1 MEALNKVFN
10 SFNDLNILII
20 GDVMVDSYIWGSVS
34 RISPE
39 APVPVLQIEKKEDRL
54 GGAANV
60 ALNVQAMGAT
70 PLLCAIIGNDLE
82 GEQFK
87 KRLHIRDID
96 DSGIIISNSRPTTSK
111 TRVISGHQ
119 HIVRI
124 DSETEENISEKD
136 KRKLLEIIDKLCSQ
150 ADAIIFEDYDKGL
163 IDEEL
168 IRKTLEIAS
177 VKNIPTI
184 VDPKKKNFFNYSG
197 VSLFKPNLKEL
208 LEGLNIEIDKK
219 NLEEIKGAAIQLQQK
234 MNGSDILLTLSEL
247 GILYLNSESSHHFD
261 AHLREIADV
270 SGAGDTVV
278 SIAAMCKALSL
289 PPEFISELSN
299 LGGGLVCE
307 HMGVVPI
314 EKNILLKEAIT
325 NDLHQYL

>member
-1 MEALNKVFN
+1 MEALKKVFD
-10 SFNDLNILII
+10 SFNDLNVLII
-20 GDVMVDSYIWGSVS
+20 GDVMVDSYVWGSVT

-39 APVPVLQIEKKEDRL
+39 APVPVLKVEKKEDRL

-60 ALNVQAMGAT
+60 ALNVQALGAT
-70 PLLCAIIGNDLE
+70 PLLCAVIGNDLE
-82 GEQFK
+82 GDQFR
-87 KRLHIRDID
+87 KRLKIRDIED
-96 DSGIIISNSRPTTSK
+96 TGIIVSGSRPTTSK

-124 DSETEENISEKD
+124 DSETEENISKD
-136 KRKLLEIIDKLCSQ
+136 DRIKLLENIERLSAKS
-150 ADAIIFEDYDKGL
+150 DAIIFEDYDKGL
-163 IDEEL
+163 IDHDL
-168 IRKTLEIAS
+168 ITKTLDIA
-177 VKNIPTI
+177 KRNGIPII
-184 VDPKKKNFFNYSG
+184 VDPKKKNFFSYSG

-208 LEGLNIEIDKK
+208 LDGLNIEINKK
-219 NLEEIKGAAIQLQQK
+219 QLNEVRNAAVQLQGK
-234 MNGSDILLTLSEL
+234 MEGSDILLTLSEL
-247 GILYLNSESSHHFD
+247 GIMYLNGDKSHHFE

-307 HMGVVPI
+307 HMGVVPV
-314 EKNILLKEAIT
+314 EKEVLFAEAQT
-325 NDLHQYL
+325 NNLDQYL